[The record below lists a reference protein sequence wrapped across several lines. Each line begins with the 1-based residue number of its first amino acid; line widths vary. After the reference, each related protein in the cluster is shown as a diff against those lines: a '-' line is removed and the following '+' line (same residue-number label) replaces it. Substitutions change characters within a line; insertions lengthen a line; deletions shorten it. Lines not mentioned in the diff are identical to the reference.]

1 MNWLGNSLTVA
12 ALVRS
17 RKLRSHAT
25 TAFVLSLAGSDL
37 LFCAFNLPLTASRY
51 IHESWILGDT
61 LCRLFPFFFYG
72 NVAASLFSMV
82 LITIN
87 RYRDMMERATTQQ
100 NKDKQSKL
108 FIAFKVHFDCVAFV
122 VWQNLPSTNHRS
134 HDCRFVAFQLLDD
147 DTATTWNLGWF
158 GFKWCNVLLYDSSQ
172 KWKIT
177 EKVLFRLRISY
188 PLPHNYCQL
197 HLHFHQS

>member
-1 MNWLGNSLTVA
+1 MKGNSNYYTYTGNSLTVA

-87 RYRDMMERATTQQ
+87 RYITII
-100 NKDKQSKL
+100 KL
-108 FIAFKVHFDCVAFV
+108 NRKR
-122 VWQNLPSTNHRS
+122 T
-134 HDCRFVAFQLLDD
+134 
-147 DTATTWNLGWF
+147 
-158 GFKWCNVLLYDSSQ
+158 
-172 KWKIT
+172 
-177 EKVLFRLRISY
+177 
-188 PLPHNYCQL
+188 
-197 HLHFHQS
+197 